1 MCADDGNVGCCWDD
15 DWRSCGCRAIEGCG
29 TKSIMKAM
37 FARMTPIRMIETV
50 EMLEEMA
57 AKIMAKGCS
66 EQ

>member
-1 MCADDGNVGCCWDD
+1 MQLW
-15 DWRSCGCRAIEGCG
+15 IEGCG

-37 FARMTPIRMIETV
+37 FARVTPIRMIEMV

-57 AKIMAKGCS
+57 ALLIIPKGCS

>member
-1 MCADDGNVGCCWDD
+1 MQLW
-15 DWRSCGCRAIEGCG
+15 IEGCG

-37 FARMTPIRMIETV
+37 FARATPIRMIETV

-57 AKIMAKGCS
+57 ALLIMLKECS